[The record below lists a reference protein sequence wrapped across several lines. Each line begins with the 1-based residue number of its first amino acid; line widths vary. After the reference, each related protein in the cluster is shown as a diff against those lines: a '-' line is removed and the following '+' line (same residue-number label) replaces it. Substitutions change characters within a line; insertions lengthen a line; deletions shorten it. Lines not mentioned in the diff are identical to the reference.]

1 MKRMVLLGLLLCLFV
16 QQGNSQS
23 DKRQARIDSLQQ
35 LLPKASDQDKL
46 TLYMQLGGL
55 YFSFNPSQSLHY
67 ASAGLQLSEKMQ
79 FLEGVSYFAYFLG
92 NISHELSND
101 SASIRYLTYALAIET
116 KRGEKEGMATIM
128 NNLGAVYEERS
139 NYPKAL
145 ENYFGG
151 LRLFEQLEQQGDSST
166 MLSVKNGMANS

>member
-67 ASAGLQLSEKMQ
+67 ASAG
-79 FLEGVSYFAYFLG
+79 
-92 NISHELSND
+92 
-101 SASIRYLTYALAIET
+101 
-116 KRGEKEGMATIM
+116 
-128 NNLGAVYEERS
+128 
-139 NYPKAL
+139 
-145 ENYFGG
+145 
-151 LRLFEQLEQQGDSST
+151 
-166 MLSVKNGMANS
+166 